1 MTDFAQKIRLYK
13 VKLDLS
19 NKDLAERTGLPVTT
33 ISRICSGSTK
43 NPTLNTVKLLAKAL
57 DCSVEELMD
66 YTDGV
71 APYFLDETTATLAQE
86 LKKNEK
92 LKLLFDTTRVMPP
105 EKLNNLINLVSNS
118 VSMDALLEKST
129 ELKLLH
135 EFAMELSSD
144 EIRTIIDMIKIIKRN
159 KPKEG
164 QGK

>member
-1 MTDFAQKIRLYK
+1 MSDFAQKIRLYK

-43 NPTLNTVKLLAKAL
+43 SPTLNTVKLLAKAF

-71 APYFLDETTATLAQE
+71 SPYFFDEATASLAQE

-92 LKLLFDTTRVMPP
+92 LKLLFENIKVLSP
-105 EKLNNLINLVSNS
+105 EKLNNVINLITKCI
-118 VSMDALLEKST
+118 SMNELLEKST

-135 EFAMELSSD
+135 EFVMELSSD
-144 EIRTIIDMIKIIKRN
+144 EIRSVIDMIKIIKRN
-159 KPKEG
+159 KSKEG
-164 QGK
+164 QV